1 MYPNPQDALPLP
13 PRPDLDQ
20 YRTRAKE
27 LVAACRQGDPAMQ
40 RWVTRWIADL
50 VRLQPEGSRLNPADI
65 ERRSQQ
71 LMHFVRERLRPND
84 TTIAQAQF
92 VIARAH
98 GFDSWPKLGQ
108 YVEAAA
114 QQESA
119 VATFERAADAIV
131 AGDLATLDQ
140 LLRAE
145 PSLVVA
151 RSSREHR
158 STLLHYASANGVESY
173 RQRTPAN
180 IVAITTRLL
189 DAGAAIDAEADVY
202 GGGATT
208 LALVVTS
215 AHPRAAGVQNAL
227 ADLLLSRGARLEPGI
242 VRYCLVN
249 GCPEAAAHL
258 AERGARVTTTDAAGI
273 GRLDLVRQAFEP
285 PRTVSDADRGEMMAM
300 AAWYGQR
307 DTIRLLL
314 ELGVDPAVRRPEGGQ
329 TALHVAAYQG
339 DAELVELLIE
349 HGAPLDLPDAHFG
362 TPPLVWALHAWLKE
376 NRPDAAPYRR
386 IVEALVTAGAGV
398 KPEWIDD
405 DRLRADGEL
414 HRLLAKAA
422 TRTPAP

>member
-1 MYPNPQDALPLP
+1 YPNPQDALPLP

-27 LVAACRQGDPAMQ
+27 LVAACRDGDPAMQ

-50 VRLQPEGSRLNPADI
+50 VRLQPDGSRLSPADV
-65 ERRSQQ
+65 ERRGQQ

-84 TTIAQAQF
+84 ATIAHAQF

-108 YVEAAA
+108 YVEALRS
-114 QQESA
+114 SA
-119 VATFERAADAIV
+119 SSVATFEQAADAIV

-140 LLRAE
+140 LLRVE
-145 PSLVVA
+145 PSLVRA
-151 RSSREHR
+151 RSNREHR

-173 RQRTPAN
+173 RQRTPPN
-180 IVAITTRLL
+180 IIAITTRLL

-215 AHPRAAGVQNAL
+215 SHPRAAGVQNAL
-227 ADLLLSRGARLEPGI
+227 ADLLLARGARLDAGI
-242 VRYCLVN
+242 VRYCLMN

-258 AERGARVTTTDAAGI
+258 AERGARVTATDAAGI
-273 GRLDLVRQAFEP
+273 GRLDLLRQAFEP
-285 PRTVSDADRGEMMAM
+285 PTSVSAADRGEMMAM
-300 AAWYGQR
+300 AAWYGR
-307 DTIRLLL
+307 GDVIALLL

-339 DAELVELLIE
+339 DAELVELLIA
-349 HGAPLDLPDAHFG
+349 HAAPLDLPDAHFG

-376 NRPDAAPYRR
+376 SRPDAEPYRQ
-386 IVEALVTAGAGV
+386 IVRALVAAGAKV
-398 KPEWIDD
+398 RAEWIED
-405 DRLRADGEL
+405 DRLRAETEL
-414 HRLLAKAA
+414 MVLLREAV
-422 TRTPAP
+422 R

>member
-27 LVAACRQGDPAMQ
+27 LVAACRDGDPAMQ

-50 VRLQPEGSRLNPADI
+50 VRLQPDGSRLSPADV
-65 ERRSQQ
+65 ERRGQQ

-84 TTIAQAQF
+84 ATIAHAQF

-108 YVEAAA
+108 YVEALRS
-114 QQESA
+114 SA
-119 VATFERAADAIV
+119 SSVATFEQAADAIV

-140 LLRAE
+140 LLRVE
-145 PSLVVA
+145 PSLVRA
-151 RSSREHR
+151 RSNREHR

-173 RQRTPAN
+173 RQRTPPN
-180 IVAITTRLL
+180 IIAITTRLL

-215 AHPRAAGVQNAL
+215 SHPRAAGVQNAL
-227 ADLLLSRGARLEPGI
+227 ADLLLARGARLDAGI
-242 VRYCLVN
+242 VRYCLMN

-258 AERGARVTTTDAAGI
+258 AERGARVTATDAAGI
-273 GRLDLVRQAFEP
+273 GRLDLLRQAFEP
-285 PRTVSDADRGEMMAM
+285 PTSVSAADRGEMMAM
-300 AAWYGQR
+300 AAWYGR
-307 DTIRLLL
+307 GDVIALLL

-339 DAELVELLIE
+339 DAELVELLIA
-349 HGAPLDLPDAHFG
+349 HAAPLDLPDAHFG

-376 NRPDAAPYRR
+376 SRPDAEPYRQ
-386 IVEALVTAGAGV
+386 IVRALVAAGAKV
-398 KPEWIDD
+398 RAEWIED
-405 DRLRADGEL
+405 DRLRAETEL
-414 HRLLAKAA
+414 MVLLREAV
-422 TRTPAP
+422 R

>member
-27 LVAACRQGDPAMQ
+27 LVAACRDGDPAMQ

-50 VRLQPEGSRLNPADI
+50 VRLQPDGSRLSPADV
-65 ERRSQQ
+65 ERRGQQ

-84 TTIAQAQF
+84 ATIAQAQF

-108 YVEAAA
+108 YVEALR
-114 QQESA
+114 SSDSS
-119 VATFERAADAIV
+119 VATFEQAADAIV
-131 AGDLATLDQ
+131 QGDLATLDR

-145 PSLVVA
+145 PSLARA

-180 IVAITTRLL
+180 IEAITTRLL
-189 DAGAAIDAEADVY
+189 DAGAVIDAEADVY

-215 AHPRAAGVQNAL
+215 SHPRAAGVQNAL
-227 ADLLLSRGARLEPGI
+227 ADLLLARGARLDAGI
-242 VRYCLVN
+242 VRYCLMN

-258 AERGARVTTTDAAGI
+258 AERGARVTATDAAGI
-273 GRLDLVRQAFEP
+273 GRLDLLRQAFEP
-285 PRTVSDADRGEMMAM
+285 PKTVSLADRGEMMAM
-300 AAWYGQR
+300 AAWYGRR
-307 DTIRLLL
+307 DVIALLL

-339 DAELVELLIE
+339 DAPLVELLIA
-349 HGAPLDLPDAHFG
+349 HAAPLDLPDAHFG

-376 NRPDAAPYRR
+376 SRPDAEPYRQ
-386 IVEALVTAGAGV
+386 IVRALVAAGAKV
-398 KPEWIDD
+398 RAEWIED
-405 DRLRADGEL
+405 DRLRAETEL
-414 HRLLAKAA
+414 MVLLREAV
-422 TRTPAP
+422 R

>member
-13 PRPDLDQ
+13 PRPDPDQ

-27 LVAACRQGDPAMQ
+27 LVAACRDGDPAMQ

-50 VRLQPEGSRLNPADI
+50 VRLQPDGSRLSPADV
-65 ERRSQQ
+65 ERRGQQ
-71 LMHFVRERLRPND
+71 LMHFVRERLRQND

-108 YVEAAA
+108 YVEALR
-114 QQESA
+114 SSDSS
-119 VATFERAADAIV
+119 VASFEQAADAIV
-131 AGDLATLDQ
+131 QGDLASLDR

-145 PSLVVA
+145 PSLVGA

-215 AHPRAAGVQNAL
+215 SHPRAAGVQNTL
-227 ADLLLSRGARLEPGI
+227 ADLLLARGARLDAGI
-242 VRYCLVN
+242 VRYCLAN

-258 AERGARVTTTDAAGI
+258 AARGATVTAIDAAGI
-273 GRLDLVRQAFEP
+273 GRLDLLRQAFEP
-285 PRTVSDADRGEMMAM
+285 PKTVSTADRGEMMIS
-300 AAWYGQR
+300 AAWYGR
-307 DTIRLLL
+307 REVIALLL
-314 ELGVDPAVRRPEGGQ
+314 ELGVDPATLGPQDGQ

-339 DAELVELLIE
+339 DAELVELLLK
-349 HGAPLDLPDAHFG
+349 HGAPLDLPDHRFG
-362 TPPLVWALHAWLKE
+362 TPPMVWALHAWLKE
-376 NRPDAAPYRR
+376 SRPDAEPYRR
-386 IVEALVTAGAGV
+386 IVRALVAAGATARA
-398 KPEWIDD
+398 EWIDD
-405 DRLRADGEL
+405 ERVRADADL
-414 HRLLAKAA
+414 HAMLCAA
-422 TRTPAP
+422 VT

>member
-27 LVAACRQGDPAMQ
+27 LVAACRDGDPAMQ

-50 VRLQPEGSRLNPADI
+50 VRLQPDGSRLSPADV
-65 ERRSQQ
+65 ERRGQQ

-84 TTIAQAQF
+84 ATIAQAQF

-108 YVEAAA
+108 YVEALR
-114 QQESA
+114 SSDSS
-119 VATFERAADAIV
+119 VATFEQAADAIV
-131 AGDLATLDQ
+131 QGDLATLDR

-145 PSLVVA
+145 PSLARA

-180 IVAITTRLL
+180 IEAITTRLL

-215 AHPRAAGVQNAL
+215 SHPRAAGVQNAL
-227 ADLLLSRGARLEPGI
+227 ADLLLARGARLDAGI
-242 VRYCLVN
+242 VRYCLMN

-258 AERGARVTTTDAAGI
+258 AERGARVTATDAAGI
-273 GRLDLVRQAFEP
+273 GRLDLLRQAFEP
-285 PRTVSDADRGEMMAM
+285 PTSVSAADRGEMMAM
-300 AAWYGQR
+300 AAWYGRR
-307 DTIRLLL
+307 DVIALLL

-339 DAELVELLIE
+339 DAPLVELLIA
-349 HGAPLDLPDAHFG
+349 HAAPLDLPDAHFG

-376 NRPDAAPYRR
+376 SRPDAEPYRQ
-386 IVEALVTAGAGV
+386 IVRALVAAGAKV
-398 KPEWIDD
+398 RAEWIED
-405 DRLRADGEL
+405 DRLRAETEL
-414 HRLLAKAA
+414 LVLLREAV
-422 TRTPAP
+422 R

>member
-40 RWVTRWIADL
+40 HWVTRWIADL
-50 VRLQPEGSRLNPADI
+50 VRLQPDGSTLSPADV
-65 ERRSQQ
+65 ERRAQQ

-108 YVEAAA
+108 YVEAFAR
-114 QQESA
+114 QDSN
-119 VATFERAADAIV
+119 VVTFEQAADAIV
-131 AGDLATLDQ
+131 RGDLPTLDA
-140 LLRAE
+140 LLRAD
-145 PSLVVA
+145 PTLVRA
-151 RSSREHR
+151 RSHREHG

-180 IVAITTRLL
+180 IVAITERLL

-215 AHPRAAGVQNAL
+215 SHPRAAGVQPAL
-227 ADLLLSRGARLEPGI
+227 ADLLLSRGARMEPGI
-242 VRYCLVN
+242 VRYCLIN

-258 AERGARVTTTDAAGI
+258 ATRGAIVDPVGAAGI
-273 GRLDLVRQAFEP
+273 GRLDLLRDAFAAP
-285 PRTVSDADRGEMMAM
+285 TPIPVADRGEMMAM
-300 AAWYGQR
+300 AAWYGR
-307 DTIRLLL
+307 REAINVML
-314 ELGVDPAVRRPEGGQ
+314 ELGVDPAVRRPHGGQ

-339 DAELVELLIE
+339 EAELVELLLQ
-349 HGAPLDLPDAHFG
+349 HGAPLDLTDSQFG
-362 TPPLVWALHAWLKE
+362 TPPLVWALHACLKE
-376 NRPDAAPYRR
+376 SRPDDAPYRR
-386 IVEALVTAGAGV
+386 IVRALVAAGAKV
-398 KPEWIDD
+398 QAEWIDD

-414 HRLLAKAA
+414 YAMLVAA
-422 TRTPAP
+422 VR

>member
-27 LVAACRQGDPAMQ
+27 LVAACRDGDPAMQ

-50 VRLQPEGSRLNPADI
+50 VRLQPDGSRLSPADV
-65 ERRSQQ
+65 ERRGQQ

-84 TTIAQAQF
+84 ATIAQAQF

-108 YVEAAA
+108 YVEALR
-114 QQESA
+114 SSDSS
-119 VATFERAADAIV
+119 VATFEQAADAIV
-131 AGDLATLDQ
+131 QGDLATLDR

-145 PSLVVA
+145 PSLARA
-151 RSSREHR
+151 RSNREHR

-180 IVAITTRLL
+180 IEAITTRLL
-189 DAGAAIDAEADVY
+189 DAGAVIDAEADVY

-215 AHPRAAGVQNAL
+215 SHPRAAGVQNAL
-227 ADLLLSRGARLEPGI
+227 ADLLLARGARLDAGI
-242 VRYCLVN
+242 VRYCLMN

-258 AERGARVTTTDAAGI
+258 AERGARVTATDAAGI
-273 GRLDLVRQAFEP
+273 GRLDLLRQAFEP
-285 PRTVSDADRGEMMAM
+285 PTSVSAADRGEMMAM
-300 AAWYGQR
+300 AAWYGRR
-307 DTIRLLL
+307 DVIALLL

-339 DAELVELLIE
+339 DAPLVELLIA
-349 HGAPLDLPDAHFG
+349 HAAPLDLPDAHFG

-376 NRPDAAPYRR
+376 SRPDAEPYRQ
-386 IVEALVTAGAGV
+386 IVRALVAAGAKV
-398 KPEWIDD
+398 RAEWIED
-405 DRLRADGEL
+405 DRLRAETEL
-414 HRLLAKAA
+414 LVLLREAV
-422 TRTPAP
+422 R

>member
-27 LVAACRQGDPAMQ
+27 LVAACRDGDPAMQ

-50 VRLQPEGSRLNPADI
+50 VRLQPDGSRLSPADV
-65 ERRSQQ
+65 ERRGQQ

-84 TTIAQAQF
+84 ATIAHAQF

-108 YVEAAA
+108 YVEALR
-114 QQESA
+114 SSDSS
-119 VATFERAADAIV
+119 VATFEQAADAIV
-131 AGDLATLDQ
+131 QGDLATLDR

-145 PSLVVA
+145 PSLA
-151 RSSREHR
+151 RARFNREHR

-180 IVAITTRLL
+180 IEAITTRLL

-215 AHPRAAGVQNAL
+215 SHPRAAGVQNAL
-227 ADLLLSRGARLEPGI
+227 ADLLLARGARLDAGI
-242 VRYCLVN
+242 VRYCLMN

-258 AERGARVTTTDAAGI
+258 AERGARVTATDAAGI
-273 GRLDLVRQAFEP
+273 GRLDLLRQAFEP
-285 PRTVSDADRGEMMAM
+285 PTSVSAADRGEMMAM
-300 AAWYGQR
+300 AAWYGR
-307 DTIRLLL
+307 GDVIALLL

-339 DAELVELLIE
+339 DAELVELLIA
-349 HGAPLDLPDAHFG
+349 HAAPLDLPDAHFG

-376 NRPDAAPYRR
+376 SRPDAEPYRQ
-386 IVEALVTAGAGV
+386 IVRALVAAGAKV
-398 KPEWIDD
+398 RAEWIED
-405 DRLRADGEL
+405 DRLRAETEL
-414 HRLLAKAA
+414 MVLLREAV
-422 TRTPAP
+422 R

>member
-13 PRPDLDQ
+13 PRPDLEQ

-50 VRLQPEGSRLNPADI
+50 VRLQPDGSRLSPADV
-65 ERRSQQ
+65 ERPGQQ
-71 LMHFVRERLRPND
+71 LIHFVRERLRPND
-84 TTIAQAQF
+84 ATIAQAQF

-98 GFDSWPKLGQ
+98 GFDSWPKLVQ

-114 QQESA
+114 QQDSA

-131 AGDLATLDQ
+131 AGDLATLEL

-145 PSLVVA
+145 PALVGA

-180 IVAITTRLL
+180 IVAITERLL

-215 AHPRAAGVQNAL
+215 SHPRAAGVQNAL
-227 ADLLLSRGARLEPGI
+227 ADLLLARGARLDAGI
-242 VRYCLVN
+242 VRYCLMN

-258 AERGARVTTTDAAGI
+258 AGRGARVTATDAAGL
-273 GRLDLVRQAFEP
+273 GRLDLLRQAFEP
-285 PRTVSDADRGEMMAM
+285 PKSVSAADRGEMMAM

-307 DTIRLLL
+307 DAIRLLL
-314 ELGVDPAVRRPEGGQ
+314 KLGVDPALRRPEGGQ

-339 DAELVELLIE
+339 DAKLVELLIQ
-349 HGAPLDLPDAHFG
+349 HGAPLDLPDAQFG

-376 NRPDAAPYRR
+376 DRPSAAPYIR
-386 IVEALVTAGAGV
+386 ILTALVAAGATV
-398 KPEWIDD
+398 KPEWIADE
-405 DRLRADGEL
+405 RLRAEPTL
-414 HRLLAKAA
+414 FAALLAAV
-422 TRTPAP
+422 RR

>member
-27 LVAACRQGDPAMQ
+27 LVAAGRDGDGAMQ

-50 VRLQPEGSRLNPADI
+50 VRLQPAGSQLSPADV

-71 LMHFVRERLRPND
+71 LMHFVRERLRPTD
-84 TTIAQAQF
+84 ASIAQAQF

-98 GFDSWPKLGQ
+98 GFDSWPKLVQ
-108 YVEAAA
+108 YVEALR
-114 QQESA
+114 SSDSS
-119 VATFERAADAIV
+119 VATFEQAADAIV
-131 AGDLATLDQ
+131 QGDLDTLDR

-145 PSLVVA
+145 PSLARA

-173 RQRTPAN
+173 RQRTPPN
-180 IVAITTRLL
+180 IEAITTRLL

-215 AHPRAAGVQNAL
+215 SHPRAAGVQNAL
-227 ADLLLSRGARLEPGI
+227 ADLLLARGARLDAGI
-242 VRYCLVN
+242 VRYCLMN

-258 AERGARVTTTDAAGI
+258 AERGATVTATDAAGI
-273 GRLDLVRQAFEP
+273 GRLDLLRQAFAP
-285 PRTVSDADRGEMMAM
+285 PKTVSAADRGEMMAM
-300 AAWYGQR
+300 AAWYGRR
-307 DTIRLLL
+307 DVIALLL

-339 DAELVELLIE
+339 DAPLVELLLD
-349 HGAPLDLPDAHFG
+349 HRAPLDLPDAHFG

-376 NRPDAAPYRR
+376 SRPDAESYRR
-386 IVEALVTAGAGV
+386 IVRALVAAGANV
-398 KPEWIDD
+398 KAEWIDD
-405 DRLRADGEL
+405 ERLRAETEL
-414 HRLLAKAA
+414 LVLLREAV
-422 TRTPAP
+422 R